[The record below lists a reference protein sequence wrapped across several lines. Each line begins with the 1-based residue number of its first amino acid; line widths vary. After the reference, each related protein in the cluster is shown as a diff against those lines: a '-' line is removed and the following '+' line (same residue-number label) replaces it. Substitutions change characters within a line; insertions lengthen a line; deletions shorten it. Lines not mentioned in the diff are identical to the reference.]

1 MLPRLLPERAERA
14 ISPRREAV
22 GRMKLLESELR
33 ALVLERVAERN
44 EPVPFVA
51 RDVRDVRDV
60 RAPRVNDPLL
70 RLMFP
75 RVCGRDQPVPPRRE
89 DDCESRFAAVPR
101 LPALRVAPR

>member
-1 MLPRLLPERAERA
+1 MLPRLLPERADERA

-51 RDVRDVRDV
+51 RVREV
-60 RAPRVNDPLL
+60 RAPPVNDPVL
-70 RLMFP
+70 RRPTLP
-75 RVCGRDQPVPPRRE
+75 RVCGRDQLPPPRRA
-89 DDCESRFAAVPR
+89 DDCESRFALLRPA
-101 LPALRVAPR
+101 ALRVVPR

>member
-22 GRMKLLESELR
+22 GRMKLLESVLR
-33 ALVLERVAERN
+33 ACCPRGAERN
-44 EPVPFVA
+44 EPVPLVA